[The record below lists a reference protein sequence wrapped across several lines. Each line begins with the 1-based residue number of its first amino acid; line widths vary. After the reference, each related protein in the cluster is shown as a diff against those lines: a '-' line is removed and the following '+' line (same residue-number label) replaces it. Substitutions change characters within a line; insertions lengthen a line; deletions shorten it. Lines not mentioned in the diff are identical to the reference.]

1 MRDLKISEGK
11 QTVFYQYALIN
22 VVSLQQR
29 RLMITLIIIASVSP
43 VLQIMILFAFKLTGD
58 VAYTTGHLCS
68 ESFPQMAFF

>member
-1 MRDLKISEGK
+1 
-11 QTVFYQYALIN
+11 
-22 VVSLQQR
+22 
-29 RLMITLIIIASVSP
+29 MITLIIIASVSP